1 MTTTI
6 ERFTQWARDNPQRQY
21 TALMGLVSSPMELL
35 ACFDEQSGNKARGI
49 DGVSKADYAVD
60 VVERIKT
67 LSSSLRSLSYRPKPS
82 RRVYIPKS
90 NGKVRPLG
98 IPSFEDRIVQSQTS
112 KILQAIWE
120 PEFRNCSYGFRPNR
134 NCHQALA
141 RLAEVITNENTQWV
155 VEADIKGFF
164 DNINHDWLMKFLEY
178 RIKDPVF
185 LRTVKRFLKAGIMES
200 DVWRNDDTGTPQGGL
215 VSPVLAN
222 IYLHYV
228 LDLWF
233 EKKFAKTCQGN
244 ARLIRYAD
252 DYVACFNREEEA
264 RRFMTEM
271 QERLSQFGLE
281 VEPSKTAVIRFGSQ
295 AGKECGK
302 DGLKRPAT
310 FNFLGFTH
318 YVGKSRKGRFVVGR
332 STQRERMSKKLHEVG
347 KKLASLR
354 RQGGKAMMNYAR
366 RHLCGHTAYY
376 AVSGNARQIS
386 NYAYHISRLLFKWI
400 NRRSQRPSCNWKKF
414 SKVLKA
420 WMPSLK
426 IQHNLYP
433 KPLWKT

>member
-21 TALMGLVSSPMELL
+21 TALVGLLSSPIELL
-35 ACFDEQSGNKARGI
+35 ACFDKQPGNKARGI
-49 DGVSKADYAVD
+49 DGVSKSDYSVD
-60 VVERIKT
+60 VVERINS
-67 LSSSLRSLSYRPKPS
+67 LSGNLRRLSYRPKPS

-98 IPSFEDRIVQSQTS
+98 IPSFEDRIVQLQMS
-112 KILQAIWE
+112 KIVQAIWE
-120 PEFRNCSYGFRPNR
+120 PEFRDCSYGFRPHR
-134 NCHQALA
+134 NAHQALA

-164 DNINHDWLMKFLEY
+164 DNVKHDWLMKFLEY
-178 RIKDPVF
+178 RIKDPMF
-185 LRTVKRFLKAGIMES
+185 LRIVKRFLKAGVLEEGI
-200 DVWRNDDTGTPQGGL
+200 WRNDDTGTPQGGL

-233 EKKFAKTCQGN
+233 EKKFAKTCRGN

-271 QERLSQFGLE
+271 QERLGQFGLE
-281 VEPSKTAVIRFGSQ
+281 VEPSKTALIRFGSQ
-295 AGKECGK
+295 AAKECGR
-302 DGLKRPAT
+302 DGDKRPAT

-332 STQRERMSKKLHEVG
+332 MTQRERIAKKLREVSQELA
-347 KKLASLR
+347 KLR
-354 RQGGKAMMNYAR
+354 TKGGKAMMNYAR
-366 RHLCGHTAYY
+366 RHLCGHLAYY
-376 AVSGNARQIS
+376 AVSGNARQIR
-386 NYAYHISRLLFKWI
+386 NYAYQIRRLLFRWI
-400 NRRSQRPSCNWKKF
+400 NRRSQRRSCNWAKF
-414 SKVLKA
+414 SKVLQV
-420 WMPSLK
+420 WMPSLH

-433 KPLWKT
+433 KPLWRT